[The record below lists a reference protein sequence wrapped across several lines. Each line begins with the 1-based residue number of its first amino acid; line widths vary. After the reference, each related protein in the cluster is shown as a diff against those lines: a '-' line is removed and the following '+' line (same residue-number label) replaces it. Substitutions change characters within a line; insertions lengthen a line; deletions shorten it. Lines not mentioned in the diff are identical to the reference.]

1 MVQQPGGASQIS
13 FGNYE
18 PSPQRVRRAV
28 EPKPWGTDEPTEAA
42 APQPLMQQQQMQ
54 AEQPAAAPVANEKD
68 FQRMTLQEVR
78 VILRQKNLNVGGSKD
93 VLIARYFDA
102 LNAGEVN
109 AHTVAG
115 PGNSFFNGGE
125 AQKGNNNY
133 ARPGGQNTGNFMT
146 DRNSSRVLQ
155 APGGAS
161 SICFG
166 NENAAPSES
175 WLPSGRRGG
184 AQQSNSSQIT
194 F

>member
-1 MVQQPGGASQIS
+1 MSVCI
-13 FGNYE
+13 
-18 PSPQRVRRAV
+18 RLVH
-28 EPKPWGTDEPTEAA
+28 
-42 APQPLMQQQQMQ
+42 
-54 AEQPAAAPVANEKD
+54 
-68 FQRMTLQEVR
+68 
-78 VILRQKNLNVGGSKD
+78 D
-93 VLIARYFDA
+93 VLSGMADDTPFKQ
-102 LNAGEVN
+102 
-109 AHTVAG
+109 VAG

-155 APGGAS
+155 VPGGAS

-184 AQQSNSSQIT
+184 AQQSNASQIT